1 MNAASQSARSCVIKD
16 MSSTRCRRERVRL
29 RPPAPVRREPCRA
42 GWVTRL
48 GERLYVGH
56 SDAGVWTLRAVQAE
70 RTSLLLVVGSA
81 CAAPLMAAAML
92 ADAFPGRAVRRDL
105 LDAFVAA
112 WSPPEGGFVLPADL
126 VAGWSLRWALE
137 HEPDG

>member
-1 MNAASQSARSCVIKD
+1 MP
-16 MSSTRCRRERVRL
+16 CRRGWAAPLSERF
-29 RPPAPVRREPCRA
+29 
-42 GWVTRL
+42 
-48 GERLYVGH
+48 YVGH
-56 SDAGVWTLRAVQAE
+56 YEAGVWTLRAVEAD

-92 ADAFPGRAVRRDL
+92 ADAFPGRSVRKDL

-112 WSPPEGGFVLPADL
+112 WAPPEGGFVLPADL

-137 HEPDG
+137 HEPD